1 MSRKA
6 HRLAGAPPDT
16 KSMSPPNRVSP
27 LDPIA
32 FGTAFAAIT
41 IASLAASLLPAWRAT
56 RTDPTRV
63 LRD

>member
-1 MSRKA
+1 
-6 HRLAGAPPDT
+6 
-16 KSMSPPNRVSP
+16 MSPPNRVSP